1 MPESE
6 ARIAALP
13 IWSGRPAL
21 APLAG
26 GISNLSYTATD
37 ATGKYVVRLTRDFPF
52 HHVFRDREVMVSRA
66 AHAAGFGPEIVHA
79 EPGLM
84 VSRFIDGRVLTAA
97 DVRASIP
104 RIAAFLARFH
114 RDMPA
119 AISGAGFIFWVF
131 HVNRDYVRQLREIGS
146 VPRAEHWLAVNAE
159 LEAAQLPLPIA
170 FGHHDL
176 LPANLIDDGTRL
188 WLIDYEYA
196 GFGTAM
202 FDLAN
207 LSSNNGFSHQDRRRL
222 ARTLLRRPAGRGSA
236 PQPRRDGMRL
246 PPPRSPLVAGE
257 RAAPRRARAS
267 TTPPMPT
274 RISPGST
281 SALAA
286 YRARFGKGN
295 HDPPHPRADRRHRRR
310 HHRLLDRLSSRA
322 RPQGGRRSARAGQ
335 AHLRLDLARGRPRR
349 PAPLV
354 GLDHPGAEALRRA
367 LQDASRP
374 RPASPPAGR

>member
-37 ATGKYVVRLTRDFPF
+37 STGKYVVRLTRDFPF

-97 DVRASIP
+97 DVRGSIP

-207 LSSNNGFSHQDRRRL
+207 LSSNNGFSHQDS
-222 ARTLLRRPAGRGSA
+222 ATLLERYFGAPPDEAALRSHAAMECASLLREALWSLVSVPHLDRPGVDYAA
-236 PQPRRDGMRL
+236 YADENFARL
-246 PPPRSPLVAGE
+246 E
-257 RAAPRRARAS
+257 S
-267 TTPPMPT
+267 T
-274 RISPGST
+274 
-281 SALAA
+281 LAA
-286 YRARFGKGN
+286 YRARFGKGK
-295 HDPPHPRADRRHRRR
+295 
-310 HHRLLDRLSSRA
+310 S
-322 RPQGGRRSARAGQ
+322 
-335 AHLRLDLARGRPRR
+335 
-349 PAPLV
+349 
-354 GLDHPGAEALRRA
+354 
-367 LQDASRP
+367 
-374 RPASPPAGR
+374 